1 MRRLRDGK
9 IPAECYG
16 VAGEKSV
23 MKLREMYSSYIMA
36 GGLLCLVLGVG
47 NWAVGAVET
56 AKYQALLHKT
66 AQTGLEE
73 SYRSFQELDQQKNEE
88 VLRRINDNREKYNAA
103 RVKLNFFYIVL
114 TGGRLLF
121 ILGLL
126 ITFVATVRLIRRDA
140 QLKIGKIGGLP
151 G

>member
-1 MRRLRDGK
+1 
-9 IPAECYG
+9 
-16 VAGEKSV
+16 
-23 MKLREMYSSYIMA
+23 MKLREIYSSYIMV

-56 AKYQALLHKT
+56 TKYQALLHKT